1 MKVTV
6 TDQQIRSWRLQGYSL
21 EKIASAC
28 GSTTCEVSHR
38 IQQIWRRH
46 QRLPDDPRPDEIKR
60 LCDAIQAEWSQT
72 ERARRQVGQ
81 ADEWKPA
88 VVPASVLAL
97 TRS

>member
-6 TDQQIRSWRLQGYSL
+6 TDQQIHSWRLKGYSL
-21 EKIASAC
+21 ERIASAC
-28 GSTTCEVSHR
+28 GSTTCEVSRR
-38 IQQIWRRH
+38 IQQIWQRH
-46 QRLPDDPRPDEIKR
+46 QRRPDDPRPDEIRR

-72 ERARRQVGQ
+72 ERARRRVGQ
-81 ADEWKPA
+81 ADEWKPV